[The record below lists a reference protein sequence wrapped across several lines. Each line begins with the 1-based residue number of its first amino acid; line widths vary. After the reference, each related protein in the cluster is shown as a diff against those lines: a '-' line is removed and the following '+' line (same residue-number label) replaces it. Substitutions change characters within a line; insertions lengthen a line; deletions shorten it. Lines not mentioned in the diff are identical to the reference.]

1 MTHDPYVYPDTNVL
15 RNLQGIRDPA
25 QLQQL
30 EAQLTRLRLPRIAAH
45 PIDGGY
51 DLAHLQRFH
60 HALFQGLY
68 GWAGELRTVPISK
81 ADLFALPQHIQSYG
95 QEIFS
100 ELAREHHLAGLTR
113 DELVDRLARHLG
125 NVNALHPFREGNGRA
140 QRAFFTQ
147 LAGGL
152 GYELRWQ
159 HIDAQRNTTAA
170 IAAMRGNDMPLRQ
183 LLDQITVPRSAGA
196 GDPSVDE
203 LRRLY
208 AAQFPNRPQPGRAD
222 STRPGSNPD
231 AGRNRER

>member
-1 MTHDPYVYPDTNVL
+1 MRCSRALYVWVD
-15 RNLQGIRDPA
+15 
-25 QLQQL
+25 
-30 EAQLTRLRLPRIAAH
+30 
-45 PIDGGY
+45 
-51 DLAHLQRFH
+51 
-60 HALFQGLY
+60 
-68 GWAGELRTVPISK
+68 ELRTVPISK

-113 DELVDRLARHLG
+113 DELVDRLAHHLG

-147 LAGGL
+147 VAGGL

-183 LLDQITVPRSAGA
+183 LLDQITVPRSAGGGEALGDHVADGARAA
-196 GDPSVDE
+196 GDEHRPALE
-203 LRRLY
+203 LRAGVRVMQVSSVGE
-208 AAQFPNRPQPGRAD
+208 ARTITQANGPRGSRAV
-222 STRPGSNPD
+222 G
-231 AGRNRER
+231 